1 MNPSPTLS
9 STVCRTVR
17 RLAVCLS
24 VVAWLT
30 GAVLC
35 LLAVAGTAFLESPAV
50 ATLCAVAN
58 SCLGV
63 ATSARILTSSLP
75 PARRRGPGADRP
87 GSAKSR

>member
-1 MNPSPTLS
+1 MNIRPTLS
-9 STVCRTVR
+9 SIVCRTVR

-24 VVAWLT
+24 AAVWLT

-35 LLAVAGTAFLESPAV
+35 LLAIAGVATMKHPEA

-63 ATSARILTSSLP
+63 ATSVRVMTGSLP
-75 PARRRGPGADRP
+75 PVRRRDSGADP
-87 GSAKSR
+87 AGPAQSR